1 VIDRP
6 IMIHSHAMSRAQ
18 SVFQRRDNRANVL
31 LSRLACSLS
40 AALIFSG
47 CGLRDDGPAPAGTV
61 GTSGGTGVDASGP
74 AAGAGG
80 GFATGSGGAGGSNGT
95 AGSDNAGGA
104 SGSSGAAGSGTS
116 GSSGAAGSG
125 GASGSSGAA
134 GASGA
139 ADGGLSDCV
148 TAGTELCDDFESGQL
163 DAKKWKTNKPTG
175 SASITLDALHVHSG
189 QYAVHIK
196 VVPGQQTT
204 AMITESV
211 TFPTASNSFY
221 ARMFAY
227 FSPDIPAAPS
237 GDFHTGFLMGSGN
250 NNLGNCQAAV
260 GLIGSAKQ
268 FLGYSIFFA
277 NPKYEFGPWSAT
289 KVTPNQWLCIE
300 LFEDG
305 SNPATEVRQIW
316 VNGTELTDLRS
327 SSAMAAGNQNPN
339 HLPPKFDLVSFGLW
353 EYHPIPTLS
362 DMWIDD
368 VRVSSKKIGCAN

>member
-1 VIDRP
+1 VIERP
-6 IMIHSHAMSRAQ
+6 IMNHSHGVSRDQ
-18 SVFQRRDNRANVL
+18 PVLQRRDIPSNKLFCRVA
-31 LSRLACSLS
+31 LALS
-40 AALIFSG
+40 AALIVG
-47 CGLRDDGPAPAGTV
+47 ACGLSSDEPAPKGNAGR
-61 GTSGGTGVDASGP
+61 GGATMDATTG
-74 AAGAGG
+74 
-80 GFATGSGGAGGSNGT
+80 GSGGAGGLASGSGGAAGSVGT
-95 AGSDNAGGA
+95 AGSTNSGGAGGSGGA
-104 SGSSGAAGSGTS
+104 AGSGAMGGAAGSGGTAGSSAAGSSGAAGS
-116 GSSGAAGSG
+116 ADAGS
-125 GASGSSGAA
+125 
-134 GASGA
+134 
-139 ADGGLSDCV
+139 ADCI
-148 TAGTELCDDFESGQL
+148 TAGTELCDDFESGLL
-163 DAKKWKTNKPTG
+163 DPKKWKTNKPTG
-175 SASITLDALHVHSG
+175 SASITLDAQHVHSG

-204 AMITESV
+204 AMITEAV
-211 TFPTASNSFY
+211 TFPAASNSFY

-277 NPKYEFGPWSAT
+277 NPKFEFGPWSAT

-316 VNGTELTDLRS
+316 VNGTELTDLKS
-327 SSAMAAGNQNPN
+327 SSAMAAGGGNPN

-368 VRVSSKKIGCAN
+368 VRVSSKKIGCGN